1 MKKQRVSPAINLVPS
16 VFKSNIELPTPEA
29 VNKAVAEVTGKS
41 EIIEKSKE
49 RKQVEKPKV
58 EKQIL
63 AAPKVEKVRN
73 IRKRETLKGT
83 ILQAV
88 MLEKDL
94 LKMVKKKAFEDEMSL
109 SEVVNDALKL
119 YFQ

>member
-1 MKKQRVSPAINLVPS
+1 MKKQRVSPATNLVPS

-29 VNKAVAEVTGKS
+29 VNKAVAEVTGKTAV
-41 EIIEKSKE
+41 IEKPKE
-49 RKQVEKPKV
+49 AVKPKV
-58 EKQIL
+58 EKQIMSV
-63 AAPKVEKVRN
+63 PKVEKARN

-94 LKMVKKKAFEDEMSL
+94 LKMVKKKAFEDEKSL
-109 SEVVNDALKL
+109 SEVVNNALKI